1 MASMGP
7 TGATGPT
14 GSTQLAPPSFD
25 SIAANTQQFLVT
37 TSATYQQYLDLKA
50 QRGTLL
56 EQKANLAVEVRDKEQ
71 MLRELNRMEETYDEE
86 FLERKG
92 SPPKTSLTSI
102 AGLHT
107 TQDKAI
113 ASFYLAYV
121 LFSLALTVY
130 FIRVSSK
137 KMLAAVFILTVLGVM
152 GALITL
158 GIVYYG

>member
-1 MASMGP
+1 MGP

-14 GSTQLAPPSFD
+14 GAGAPPNFD
-25 SIAANTQQFLVT
+25 AIATNTQQYLAST
-37 TSATYQQYLDLKA
+37 TTTFTQYLDLKA

-56 EQKANLAVEVRDKEQ
+56 EQKGKLSSEVRDKEQ

-92 SPPKTSLTSI
+92 NPPKTSLTSI

-107 TQDKAI
+107 TQDKTI
-113 ASFYLAYV
+113 AFFYLAYV
-121 LFSLALTVY
+121 LFSVALTLY
-130 FIRVSSK
+130 FIRVSTK
-137 KMLAAVFILTVLGVM
+137 KMLAALFILTILGVLA
-152 GALITL
+152 ALITL